1 MKINP
6 KEYFKHFND
15 KLNGIYRGV
24 IEDNVDPDKMGRCK
38 IRIFGIHTPK
48 KTKTLTEGIPTDE
61 LPWADPVMGLFEG
74 SVSGFGAWTVPLQGS
89 HVYIFFESGN
99 ILEPKYFATVPG
111 KPTDQ
116 NHGFTSKE
124 GFSDPDEEYPVTTI
138 SKPHKPNALNESDF
152 HRLARNEDTG
162 DTIVDTKTI
171 NKNASEPAPYYNAE
185 YPHNKVFA
193 THSGITIEI
202 DDTPDNKRIHV
213 YHPSNSYIEINN
225 DGNVIIRNANDKY
238 VIIDGKKLEYTESN
252 NTIYVKGKLTISAD
266 SGIDIWSGGDIN
278 IDGTQIHLNDGIAS
292 KKTTI

>member
-1 MKINP
+1 
-6 KEYFKHFND
+6 
-15 KLNGIYRGV
+15 
-24 IEDNVDPDKMGRCK
+24 MGRCK
-38 IRIFGIHTPK
+38 IRIIGVHTPL
-48 KTKTLTEGIPTDE
+48 KTKKATEGIPTNE
-61 LPWADPVMGLFEG
+61 LPWAEPAMGLFEG

-89 HVYIFFESGN
+89 HMFIFFEQGN
-99 ILEPKYFATVPG
+99 ILKPRYFASIPG
-111 KPTDQ
+111 KPADQ

-124 GFSDPDEEYPVTTI
+124 GFSDPDKKYPVTI
-138 SKPHKPNALNESDF
+138 VSKPHKPNALNEPDF
-152 HRLARNEDTG
+152 HRLARNENTG
-162 DTIVDTKTI
+162 DTIVDTKTT

-225 DGNVIIRNANDKY
+225 EGNVIIRNANDKY
-238 VIIDGKKLEYTESN
+238 VIIDGKKLEYTENS

-266 SGIDIWSGGDIN
+266 SGIDIWSGGNIN
-278 IDGTQIHLNDGIAS
+278 IDGTQVHINDGIAS